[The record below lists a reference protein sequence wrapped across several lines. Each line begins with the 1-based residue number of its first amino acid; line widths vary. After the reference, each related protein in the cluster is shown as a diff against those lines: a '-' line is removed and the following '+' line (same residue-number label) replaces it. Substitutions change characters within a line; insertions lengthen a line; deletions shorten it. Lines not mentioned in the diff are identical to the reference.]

1 MAKNYYEILGV
12 SKTATADEIKSAYRQ
27 LAKKYHPDLNK
38 DNPQAAEKFKE
49 INEAYEVLSDPT
61 KKSNYDQFGS
71 AEGPS
76 GFGGAGGFGNAGGFG
91 GFSTGDFGGFGNLD
105 DILSNM
111 FGGAF
116 GGRSKKNT
124 AMRGQDLQVDLTITF
139 AEAATGVEKSIQV
152 TKTET
157 CSHCAGTG
165 AKDGKEYSVCKDC
178 NGTGQVMYTERSLF
192 GQITKM
198 GVCKTCDGTGKIIKQ
213 KCSFCNGVGSKRV
226 TKTIKVNVRAGM
238 PDGADIRISGEGEAG
253 LRGGASGDLYV
264 HVTVKP
270 HKLLER
276 DGNDLKL
283 KVYVPFYILL
293 QGGTIDIPLASGKTT
308 LTIPELTDSNTTF
321 KLKGKGMPD
330 VYGGKTGDL
339 MVTVIAET
347 PKSMTK
353 DEKAKVKQL
362 IDTLQSST
370 YSKYKAYQKD
380 MTSL

>member
-49 INEAYEVLSDPT
+49 VNEAYEVLSDPT

-71 AEGPS
+71 AEGPT
-76 GFGGAGGFGNAGGFG
+76 GFGAGGYGNAGGFG
-91 GFSTGDFGGFGNLD
+91 GFSSGDFGGFGNLD

-116 GGRSKKNT
+116 GGGRSKKNT
-124 AMRGQDLQVDLTITF
+124 AVRGQDLQVGLTITF

-152 TKTET
+152 AKAET
-157 CSHCAGTG
+157 CSHCSGTG

-213 KCSFCNGVGSKRV
+213 KCTFCNGVGSKRV
-226 TKTIKVNVRAGM
+226 NKTLKVNVRAGM

-264 HVTVKP
+264 HITVKP
-270 HKLLER
+270 HK
-276 DGNDLKL
+276 DHH
-283 KVYVPFYILL
+283 
-293 QGGTIDIPLASGKTT
+293 
-308 LTIPELTDSNTTF
+308 
-321 KLKGKGMPD
+321 
-330 VYGGKTGDL
+330 
-339 MVTVIAET
+339 
-347 PKSMTK
+347 
-353 DEKAKVKQL
+353 
-362 IDTLQSST
+362 
-370 YSKYKAYQKD
+370 
-380 MTSL
+380 